1 MGKGFVLDGVDDQD
15 LATLFHQAFKRK
27 VSIQHRLFFDTVA
40 FTLPHVQQPIWY
52 LTTSLTSPLFLF

>member
-27 VSIQHRLFFDTVA
+27 VSIQPHLFFDSLYTTTCTTTNMVLA
-40 FTLPHVQQPIWY
+40 HVFDLIAI
-52 LTTSLTSPLFLF
+52 LI